1 MMHWL
6 LFAYHRGGRL
16 FVRLIINRLCEINNG
31 YKIKP
36 YMKKIILIVI
46 SFLALYFAA
55 HAQPVSVRVLSNEQ
69 TFGTNI
75 ISNTDINGV
84 LYTFPQ
90 RIHDFFLDTTTG
102 YISLQLRNLS
112 RNGKYLDNNGKLVQF
127 DPQTSKVIWSMEMY
141 YASNYIQHFN
151 NNLITGFG
159 GKSTGLDLNTGNK
172 LWTIKNGIMMAN
184 SAADIGIGY
193 RYKGSSGYTNDLRGI
208 DMRTG
213 AVKWERFLEHD
224 YGWNEAFYINDSTL
238 IVASSGLHAVNLRT
252 GRGWDYHA
260 LTGKKDYTG
269 MVAANAAGLAL
280 GFLTGTFVVTTGHD
294 VVTDLVSNTLIDND
308 YIYFATREEI
318 VKLNKNTG
326 ELAWQ
331 YPIPKDMGSQSAL
344 YLDDNSV
351 YMINKGLGNLGNRKV
366 KIGEPFVA
374 AFNRETGVQEYFS
387 FIKEKE
393 LQIISHEVINDQ
405 IFLLFANRI
414 MVCSMADGQKLVT
427 KDFNLG
433 NKIGF
438 EYFTGSNIFIE
449 RENKVL
455 ALFELWPENLFV
467 VTTDGKVLSINSQ
480 LEIEETIEKDELMFY
495 HNQYSGYKLISK
507 ADKCSVIDEA
517 GNRVAELK
525 ATPGAIVNGDLLYD
539 KAEKA
544 LIVVD
549 LREVGK

>member
-1 MMHWL
+1 
-6 LFAYHRGGRL
+6 
-16 FVRLIINRLCEINNG
+16 
-31 YKIKP
+31 
-36 YMKKIILIVI
+36 MKKITFIVAL
-46 SFLALYFAA
+46 FLALHFAA
-55 HAQPVSVRVLSNEQ
+55 HAQPVSVTVLSNEQ

-75 ISNTDINGV
+75 ISNSDIKGV
-84 LYTFPQ
+84 MYTFPQ
-90 RIHDFFLDTTTG
+90 RVHDFYLDTETG
-102 YISLQLRNLS
+102 YITLQLRNLS
-112 RNGKYLDNNGKLVQF
+112 RNGKYLDNTGKLVQF
-127 DPQTSKVIWSMEMY
+127 DPKTGNAAWGKEMY
-141 YASNYIQHFN
+141 YASNVVQNFN

-159 GKSTGLDLNTGNK
+159 GKSTSLDLNTGNN
-172 LWTIKNGIMMAN
+172 LWTIKNGIIMVN
-184 SAADIGIGY
+184 SASYIGIGY
-193 RYKGSSGYTNDLRGI
+193 RYKSTSGYTNDLQGI

-213 AVKWERFLEHD
+213 AVKWERLLERD

-252 GRGWDYHA
+252 GKGWDYHA

-280 GFLTGTFVVTTGHD
+280 GLLTGTFVVSTGHD
-294 VVTDLVSNTLIDND
+294 VVTDLVSNTLIDSA

-326 ELAWQ
+326 QLVWY

-351 YMINKGLGNLGNRKV
+351 YMVNTGLGNLGVRKA

-374 AFNRETGVQEYFS
+374 AFNRETGVQKYFS
-387 FIKEKE
+387 FIKEKD
-393 LQIISHEVINDQ
+393 LQILSHEVVNDK
-405 IFLLFANRI
+405 IYLLFRDKI
-414 MVCSMADGQKLVT
+414 MVCDMAGGQRLAT
-427 KDFNLG
+427 KDFDFE
-433 NKIGF
+433 NKIGL

-449 RENKVL
+449 RENKVM

-480 LEIEETIEKDELMFY
+480 LEIEETIEKEALMFY
-495 HNQYSGYKLISK
+495 HNQYSGYRLISK
-507 ADKCSVIDEA
+507 ADKCSVIDKA

-525 ATPGAIVNGDLLYD
+525 ATPGAIVNGDFLYD
-539 KAEKA
+539 KSDKA

-549 LREVGK
+549 LKEAVEVRVEGGR